1 MNPTAPPT
9 DPATFIDQSLHHLG
23 RGVRDRRS
31 GFHIITI
38 ATIGANL
45 TPQARSVVLRGC
57 TATTGK
63 ITFHTDRR
71 SPKCTELTT
80 NPRAA
85 LLAYAP
91 EAKLQIRAE
100 SLVTL
105 HTGDEIAQTAWHAL
119 SPNARQIYRTAAT
132 PGSPTPTTTPH
143 QLEETNAAHHFTVA
157 HMQLTRI
164 DVLLLH
170 ADGHHRATGRF
181 LEGALIDAAFVVA

>member
-1 MNPTAPPT
+1 MTPPAPPT
-9 DPATFIDQSLHHLG
+9 DPAAFIDQSLHHLG

-57 TATTGK
+57 TSATGQ
-63 ITFHTDRR
+63 IIFHTDRR
-71 SPKCTELTT
+71 SPKCTELTA

-100 SLVTL
+100 SLITL
-105 HTGDEIAQTAWHAL
+105 HTGDEIAREAWHAL

-132 PGSPTPTTTPH
+132 PGSPTPTTAH
-143 QLEETNAAHHFTVA
+143 KLDETDAARHFTVA